1 MEKNIIDNLINV
13 NKKLSEKLEDLEF
26 VNDKLVSR
34 VATLERNHWQNA
46 QYQRRNNVEIV
57 GIPASV
63 NDNDLEESVCG
74 IFKAIDVNVK
84 PEEVEA
90 CHRLPYS
97 RKEDKT
103 KPKRTIIKL
112 VNRKKCEQAFANRK
126 KLKEVDMSDFKF
138 PVDTSIY
145 LNDSLCPYY
154 RGLYGKCK
162 SLYREKLIHGFWS
175 FNGTI
180 KIKVTENDAPKSITH
195 DLDLCKIFPN
205 FKF

>member
-90 CHRLPYS
+90 CHRYC
-97 RKEDKT
+97 
-103 KPKRTIIKL
+103 IK
-112 VNRKKCEQAFANRK
+112 
-126 KLKEVDMSDFKF
+126 
-138 PVDTSIY
+138 
-145 LNDSLCPYY
+145 
-154 RGLYGKCK
+154 
-162 SLYREKLIHGFWS
+162 
-175 FNGTI
+175 
-180 KIKVTENDAPKSITH
+180 
-195 DLDLCKIFPN
+195 
-205 FKF
+205 